1 MDYLQ
6 KIQFAANSYYNRGLE
21 MAKERDLSGAALY
34 LKRALQFNKYHTDAR
49 NLLGLIF
56 YEMGETS
63 DALTQWVISINLQP
77 ENNRADHYLDEV
89 QRKPGQLEIAS
100 QMVKKFNQALF
111 YAQNDS
117 DDQGGSDDL
126 AVLQLKRIVEEK
138 PNFVKA
144 HLLLALLYME
154 HGDHTKAGKSLF
166 KVLQIDKTN
175 QKAQR
180 YMEYVKSRTGKADVE
195 KRKMK
200 NAFSHREMQDDD
212 VILPPTYKENTGWQS
227 IINIAIGLFLGAVL
241 VVFMVMPA
249 RERSLNYEHNQE
261 MRAYADKLN
270 LANQKADSLQ
280 KEADQYRQEKEA
292 AEENLS
298 SLMGDSDSTLS
309 QYGTM
314 VQILNAWRKGDI
326 QTAVQLYIGLDQS
339 KITDESMAGVLG
351 ELQAEMNASA
361 PAVLES
367 LGAQSTAAGDYDTAL
382 HYYEK
387 YMEINDKNPQIIFNM
402 AMIYKTKG
410 DEETADQ
417 LFGQVIMN
425 FADSPLAE
433 SARAERG
440 Y

>member
-77 ENNRADHYLDEV
+77 ENNLADHYLDEV

-100 QMVKKFNQALF
+100 QTIKKYNQALF
-111 YAQNDS
+111 HAQS
-117 DDQGGSDDL
+117 GSDDL

-166 KVLQIDKTN
+166 KVLQIDKAN

-227 IINIAIGLFLGAVL
+227 IINIAIGLVLGAVL

-270 LANQKADSLQ
+270 LANQKADGLQ
-280 KEADQYRQEKEA
+280 READQYRQEKEA

>member
-1 MDYLQ
+1 MDYMQ

-21 MAKERDLSGAALY
+21 MARERDLSGAATS

-77 ENNRADHYLDEV
+77 DGNLADHYLDEV

-100 QMVKKFNQALF
+100 QTIKKYNQALIH
-111 YAQNDS
+111 AQN
-117 DDQGGSDDL
+117 GSDDL

-144 HLLLALLYME
+144 HLLLAVLYME
-154 HGDHTKAGKSLF
+154 HEDFTKAGKSLY
-166 KVLQIDKTN
+166 KVLQIDRNN
-175 QKAQR
+175 QKAVR
-180 YMEYVKSRTGKADVE
+180 YMDYVKSRTGKADVE

-227 IINIAIGLFLGAVL
+227 IINIGIGLILGAV
-241 VVFMVMPA
+241 VVIFLVMPA

-261 MRAYADKLN
+261 MRSYADKLN
-270 LANQKADSLQ
+270 IANQEADKLR
-280 KEADQYRQEKEA
+280 KEALQYQADKEK
-292 AEENLS
+292 AEEDLNGLI
-298 SLMGDSDSTLS
+298 GDSGSILI
-309 QYGTM
+309 QYQTM
-314 VQILNAWRKGDI
+314 IEILDAYRKGDM
-326 QTAVQLYIGLDQS
+326 QTAVQLYIDMDQS
-339 KITDESMAGVLG
+339 KITQENMVNVLG
-351 ELQAEMNASA
+351 EIRADMEANA
-361 PAVLES
+361 PAILES

-387 YMEINDKNPQIIFNM
+387 YMEINDRNPQIIFNM

-410 DEETADQ
+410 DEDTADQ

-425 FADSPLAE
+425 FSDSALAE
-433 SARAERG
+433 RAKEERG

>member
-77 ENNRADHYLDEV
+77 DGNRADYYLDEV

-117 DDQGGSDDL
+117 DDL
-126 AVLQLKRIVEEK
+126 AVLQLKRIVDEK

-154 HGDHTKAGKSLF
+154 HGDYTKAGKSLF
-166 KVLQIDKTN
+166 KVLQIDN
-175 QKAQR
+175 NNEKATR
-180 YMEYVKSRTGKADVE
+180 YMEYVKSRTGKAEVE

-227 IINIAIGLFLGAVL
+227 IINIAIGLVLGAVL